1 VLAMLV
7 CLAVAVVSE
16 NSDVPRLVPVA
27 LIGMFAGFALFVV
40 FGFVYTLGTRTVKCV
55 KIEGEYVWLKGV
67 HGRVLGKVPEIR
79 RVGGGT

>member
-1 VLAMLV
+1 MLV